1 MSELE
6 RSLVEVG
13 GRIEWPE
20 VADLTRSVR
29 AAIGEDSPR
38 RFTPARALAYA
49 AILAA
54 LVVAASLVSF
64 PGVRTAVADFL
75 GIGGVRIDTEGSAP
89 TPAAELDLGEQMSLA
104 AARDA
109 VAFDVRLPA
118 SLGPPDSVWL
128 DTGVSGGQVALA
140 YESSSDLPAAPGTDL
155 GALVTQ
161 FPDAEV
167 AETALK
173 KVTGSQPGTT
183 FEPVTVE
190 GAQGFWI
197 SGEPHV
203 IAYLES
209 DGDIRSETVRLAGNV
224 LLWEAGGVTYRI
236 ESTLSR
242 AEAIAIAESFD

>member
-1 MSELE
+1 
-6 RSLVEVG
+6 
-13 GRIEWPE
+13 
-20 VADLTRSVR
+20 
-29 AAIGEDSPR
+29 
-38 RFTPARALAYA
+38 
-49 AILAA
+49 
-54 LVVAASLVSF
+54 VVTGSLVSF

-89 TPAAELDLGEQMSLA
+89 APAAELDLGEQMSLA
-104 AARDA
+104 GARDA
-109 VAFDVRLPA
+109 VAFDVQLPA

>member
-6 RSLVEVG
+6 RTLAEVG

-20 VADLTRSVR
+20 AADLTRSVR
-29 AAIGEDSPR
+29 AAIGGDSPR

-104 AARDA
+104 GARDA

-118 SLGPPDSVWL
+118 ALGPPDSVWL

-140 YESSSDLPAAPGTDL
+140 YQSSSDLPAAAGTDL

-161 FPDAEV
+161 FPDAQV
-167 AETALK
+167 AEAALK

-183 FEPVTVE
+183 YEPVIVE

-203 IAYLES
+203 IAYLEP
-209 DGDIRSETVRLAGNV
+209 DGDIRSETVRLSGNV
-224 LLWEAGGVTYRI
+224 LLWEAGGITYRI
-236 ESTLSR
+236 ESTLSK
-242 AEAIAIAESFD
+242 AKAIAIAESFD